1 MSGTKSNTHD
11 IFHNKWL
18 HRRTLSFG
26 TQGTSDLHFYAKYP
40 YGVIKKSEL
49 VLISYTS
56 WKKDLDVGFEI
67 QE

>member
-18 HRRTLSFG
+18 HRTLSFG
-26 TQGTSDLHFYAKYP
+26 TQETSDLYFYAKYP
-40 YGVIKKSEL
+40 NGVIKKSEL

-67 QE
+67 KE